1 MKRSAHGH
9 HLLDVPAKPDPR
21 AATPPVASVTVDV
34 RSLEHELRRSTEA
47 EIRFTDGDRAIYS
60 TGGSNYRQLPI
71 GVVIPRSVDDVVETV
86 RVCREHGAP
95 VLPRGGG
102 TSLAGQCCNVAVV
115 LDFSKYLH
123 RTLEIDASAR
133 LARVQPGLILDHLR
147 DPAEQEYQLTFGP
160 DPSTHDHCTFGG
172 MIGNNSCGVRSVM
185 AQFYGPGPR
194 MSHNVHELEVL
205 LYDGRRL
212 RVGKGTSGDPEIDRR
227 LLELRDRYA
236 PLIRERYPDIPR
248 RVSGYNLDDLLP
260 ENGFDV
266 AAALTGTEGT
276 CALVL
281 EATVHLLP
289 SPKHR
294 SLLVLGWDSEY
305 EAADHVMAVL
315 EHKPTGLEG
324 VDHVL
329 IEDMRAVGLH
339 PQDTELMPAGR
350 GWLLVEFGG
359 EDKDEADAKAHDLVR
374 ELKKETNPPEGI
386 KLFDDQEQEQHV
398 WEVREA
404 GLGATAFIPGKPDT
418 YEGWEDSAVPPERL
432 GEYLRGLRKLAKKY
446 QYDSALYGH
455 YGQGCVHARWNFDLK
470 SEPGIR
476 KFRSFLDEASDLVLE
491 LGGSLSGEHGDGE
504 SRAELLPKMFGPELI
519 EGFREFKSIWDPDWK
534 MNPGKIVDAYR
545 ITDNL
550 RLGPEYAPPK
560 LKTHF
565 AFAKDHG
572 SFEHAALRCV
582 GIGKCRRTHGGV
594 MCPSYMVT
602 REEKHTTRGRARML
616 WEMVNGED
624 LELWR
629 SDQVL
634 EALDLCLSCKG
645 CTKDCPVSVDMPTL
659 KSEFLSH
666 HYEGRLRPRHAYAF
680 GLIDQTARAASR
692 VPALAN
698 LLTQREPFARV
709 AKLAAGAHPERHLPP
724 FARLT
729 LRDWYAERGTH
740 NPAGRKVILW
750 PDTFT
755 NHFHT
760 DVGVAAV
767 EALEDAGCRVV
778 VPEGHLCCGRPLYDY
793 GMLDL
798 AGRYLERVLD
808 ALRDDI
814 RAGTPVVGAEPS
826 CVAVFKDELVKMR
839 PNDEDAKRL
848 SHQTYHLAEF
858 LQEEGYKPPPLSRKA
873 VLHEHCHQHAT
884 GGIDPDRKLLES
896 MGVEVEVPD
905 SGCCGMAGAW
915 GYEHAHYDVSMA
927 CGERVLLPKVREAP
941 VDALVVTAGFS
952 CRSQI
957 EHATPRRALHVA
969 QVIQLARDHGASGPP
984 GPYPERAAAP
994 KPLPSRAR
1002 RVTRATTH
1010 AALAAAVA
1018 GGVALAVARSR
1029 S

>member
-1 MKRSAHGH
+1 MR
-9 HLLDVPAKPDPR
+9 VPAKPDPR
-21 AATPPVASVTVDV
+21 AATPPVGSVEVDV

-47 EIRFTDGDRAIYS
+47 EVRFTDGDRALYS
-60 TGGSNYRQLPI
+60 TGGSNYRMLPI
-71 GVVIPRSVDDVVETV
+71 GIVIPRSTDDVVETV
-86 RVCREHGAP
+86 RVCREHAAP
-95 VLPRGGG
+95 ILPRGGG
-102 TSLAGQCCNVAVV
+102 TSLAGQIANVAVV
-115 LDFSKYLH
+115 IDFSKYLNH
-123 RTLEIDASAR
+123 TLDIDSTAR
-133 LARVQPGLILDHLR
+133 LARVEPGLILDHLR
-147 DPAEQEYQLTFGP
+147 DPAEEKYQLTFGP

-185 AQFYGPGPR
+185 SQFYGPGPR

-212 RVGKGTSGDPEIDRR
+212 RVGKGTSGDADIDAR
-227 LLELRDRYA
+227 LEDLRDRYA
-236 PLIRERYPDIPR
+236 HLIRERYPDIPR
-248 RVSGYNLDDLLP
+248 RVSGYNLDELLP
-260 ENGFDV
+260 ENDFDI
-266 AAALTGTEGT
+266 ASALTGTEGT
-276 CALVL
+276 CALIL
-281 EATVHLLP
+281 EATVHLIP
-289 SPKHR
+289 SPKKR

-305 EAADHVMAVL
+305 EAADHVMTVL

-324 VDHVL
+324 IDHVL
-329 IEDMRAVGLH
+329 IEDMKAVGMH
-339 PQDTELMPAGR
+339 PQDVELMPEGQ
-350 GWLLVEFGG
+350 GFLVIEFGG
-359 EDKDEADAKAHDLVR
+359 DTKEEADAKAHDLVR
-374 ELKKETNPPEGI
+374 ELKRSSNPPEGV
-386 KLFDDQEQEQHV
+386 KLFDDEEHESHV

-432 GEYLRGLRKLAKKY
+432 GDYLRRLRKLAKKY
-446 QYDSALYGH
+446 EYDSALYGH

-476 KFRSFLDEASDLVLE
+476 KFRSFLDESSDLVLE

-519 EGFREFKSIWDPDWK
+519 DAFREFKSIWDPEWK
-534 MNPGKIVDAYR
+534 MNPGKVVDAYR

-550 RLGPEYAPPK
+550 RLGPNYAPPK

-582 GIGKCRRTHGGV
+582 GIGKCRRTDGGV

-602 REEKHTTRGRARML
+602 REEKHTTRGRARLL

-624 LELWR
+624 LPLWK
-629 SDQVL
+629 SDEVL

-659 KSEFLSH
+659 KAEFLSH

-680 GLIDQTARAASR
+680 GLVDQAARVASKA
-692 VPALAN
+692 PSLAN
-698 LLTQREPFARV
+698 SLAPV
-709 AKLAAGAHPERHLPP
+709 AKLAAGVHPERHLPE
-724 FARLT
+724 FAPVT
-729 LRDWYAERGTH
+729 LRDWYARRGTK

-767 EALEDAGCRVV
+767 EALEDAGFRVV
-778 VPEGHLCCGRPLYDY
+778 VPQGHLCCGRPLYDY

-798 AGRYLERVLD
+798 AARYLERVLE
-808 ALRDDI
+808 ALRDEI

-826 CVAVFKDELVKMR
+826 CVAVFKDELMKMR
-839 PNDEDAKRL
+839 PLDLDATRL
-848 SHQTYHLAEF
+848 AHQTYHLGEF
-858 LQEEGYKPPPLSRKA
+858 LEQEDYKPPLLARKA
-873 VLHEHCHQHAT
+873 VLHEHCHQRAT
-884 GGIDPDRKLLES
+884 GGIDPDKKLLEA

-915 GYEHAHYDVSMA
+915 GYERGHYDVSMA
-927 CGERVLLPKVREAP
+927 CGERVLLPRVREAAE
-941 VDALVVTAGFS
+941 DELVVTAGFS
-952 CRSQI
+952 CRSQV
-957 EHATPRRALHVA
+957 EHATERKALHVA
-969 QVIQLARDHGASGPP
+969 QVIQLARDGAV
-984 GPYPERAAAP
+984 AP
-994 KPLPSRAR
+994 KPQPEPAGSRR
-1002 RVTRATTH
+1002 KVG
-1010 AALAAAVA
+1010 AALALA
-1018 GGVALAVARSR
+1018 GVVALAFAGVKGS
-1029 S
+1029 

>member
-1 MKRSAHGH
+1 MR
-9 HLLDVPAKPDPR
+9 VPTKPDVR
-21 AATPPVASVTVDV
+21 AATPPVATEEVDV
-34 RSLEHELRRSTEA
+34 RSLEHELHRSTEA
-47 EIRFTDGDRAIYS
+47 EVRFTAGDRAIYS
-60 TGGSNYRQLPI
+60 TGGSNYRMLPI
-71 GVVIPRSVDDVVETV
+71 GVVIPRSVDDVVEAV

-102 TSLAGQCCNVAVV
+102 TSLAGQIANVAVV
-115 LDFSKYLH
+115 LDFSKYLN
-123 RTLEIDASAR
+123 RALDIDPHAK
-133 LARVQPGLILDHLR
+133 LARVEPGLILDHLR
-147 DPAEQEYQLTFGP
+147 EPAEPRYELTFGP

-185 AQFYGPGPR
+185 AQFNGPGPR

-212 RVGKGTSGDPEIDRR
+212 RVGKGTGDAEIDRR
-227 LLELRDRYA
+227 LTDLRDRYA

-260 ENGFDV
+260 EHEFDV

-276 CALVL
+276 CVTIL
-281 EATVHLLP
+281 EATVHLIP
-289 SPKHR
+289 SPKHK
-294 SLLVLGWDSEY
+294 SLLVLGWESEF
-305 EAADHVMAVL
+305 EAADHVMTVM
-315 EHKPTGLEG
+315 EHEPTGLEG

-329 IEDMRAVGLH
+329 IEDMKAVDMH
-339 PQDTELMPAGR
+339 PQDIALMPAGR
-350 GWLLVEFGG
+350 GWLVVEFGG
-359 EDKDEADAKAHDLVR
+359 DDKDEADGKAHDLIR
-374 ELKKETNPPEGI
+374 ELKRGQNPPVGV
-386 KLFDDQEQEQHV
+386 KLFDDPEHEQHV
-398 WEVREA
+398 WDVREA

-432 GEYLRGLRKLAKKY
+432 GDYLRRLRKLAKKY
-446 QYDSALYGH
+446 DYDSALYGH

-476 KFRSFLDEASDLVLE
+476 QFRSFLDEASDLVLE

-519 EGFREFKSIWDPDWK
+519 DAFREFKSIWDPDWK
-534 MNPGKIVDAYR
+534 MNPGKVVDAYR

-550 RLGPEYAPPK
+550 RLGPNYAPPK
-560 LKTHF
+560 LRTHF

-582 GIGKCRRTHGGV
+582 GIGKCRHTSGGV

-629 SDQVL
+629 SDEVL

-659 KSEFLSH
+659 KAEFLSH
-666 HYEGRLRPRHAYAF
+666 HYKGRLRPRHAYAF
-680 GLIDQTARAASR
+680 GLIDQAARVASKA
-692 VPALAN
+692 PAVANFLA
-698 LLTQREPFARV
+698 PV
-709 AKLAAGAHPERHLPP
+709 AKLAAGAHPKRQLPE
-724 FARLT
+724 FAPVT
-729 LRDWYAERGTH
+729 LRDWYRPRGTH
-740 NPAGRKVILW
+740 NPAGRKVIFW
-750 PDTFT
+750 ADTFT

-778 VPEGHLCCGRPLYDY
+778 IPDGHLCCGRPLYDY

-798 AGRYLERVLD
+798 AARYLERVLE
-808 ALRDDI
+808 ALRGEI

-826 CVAVFKDELVKMR
+826 CVAVFKDELLKMR
-839 PNDEDAKRL
+839 PNDEDARRL
-848 SHQTYHLAEF
+848 SRQTYHLAEF
-858 LQEEGYKPPPLSRKA
+858 LQQEGYTPPPLHCRV

-884 GGIDPDRKLLES
+884 GGVDPDQKLLEA
-896 MGVEVEVPD
+896 MGAEVEKPD

-915 GYEHAHYDVSMA
+915 GYERAHYDVSMA
-927 CGERVLLPKVREAP
+927 CGERVLLPKVREVPADT
-941 VDALVVTAGFS
+941 VVVTAGFS

-957 EHATPRRALHVA
+957 EHATERRALHIA
-969 QVIQLARDHGASGPP
+969 QLIQLARDHGASGPR
-984 GPYPERAAAP
+984 GPYPERAVAP
-994 KPLPSRAR
+994 KPQRPGGSRRKVA
-1002 RVTRATTH
+1002 VAV
-1010 AALAAAVA
+1010 AGAGALAAAGA
-1018 GGVALAVARSR
+1018 ALARRA
-1029 S
+1029 

>member
-1 MKRSAHGH
+1 MK
-9 HLLDVPAKPDPR
+9 VPTKPDPR
-21 AATPPVASVTVDV
+21 VATPPVATADVDV
-34 RSLEHELRRSTEA
+34 LSLEHELRRSTEA
-47 EIRFTDGDRAIYS
+47 EVQFKADYRALYS
-60 TGGSNYRQLPI
+60 TGGSNYRLLPI
-71 GVVIPRSVDDVVETV
+71 GVVIPRTTDDVVEAV

-102 TSLAGQCCNVAVV
+102 TSLAGQIANVAVV
-115 LDFSKYLH
+115 LDFSKHLNC
-123 RTLEIDASAR
+123 TLDVDPHSK

-147 DPAEQEYQLTFGP
+147 DPAERQYNLTFGP

-185 AQFYGPGPR
+185 AQFAGPGPR
-194 MSHNVHELEVL
+194 MSDNVHELEVL

-212 RVGKGTSGDPEIDRR
+212 RVGKGTSGDAGIDVQ
-227 LLELRDRYA
+227 LTDLRDRYA

-260 ENGFDV
+260 ENDFNV

-276 CALVL
+276 CVTIL
-281 EATVHLLP
+281 EATVHLIP

-294 SLLVLGWDSEY
+294 SLLVLGWASEY
-305 EAADHVMAVL
+305 EAADHVMTVL
-315 EHKPTGLEG
+315 EHEPTGLEG

-329 IEDMRAVGLH
+329 IEDMKAVGLH
-339 PQDTELMPAGR
+339 PQDVQLMPVGR
-350 GWLLVEFGG
+350 GWLVVEFGG
-359 EDKDEADAKAHDLVR
+359 EDKEEADGKAHDLVR
-374 ELKKETNPPEGI
+374 ELKRARNPPEGI
-386 KLFDDQEQEQHV
+386 KLFDDPEQEQRV

-432 GEYLRGLRKLAKKY
+432 GEYLRRLRRLAGKY
-446 QYDSALYGH
+446 QYESALYGH

-476 KFRSFLDEASDLVLE
+476 TFRSFLDEASDLVLE
-491 LGGSLSGEHGDGE
+491 LGGSLSGEHGDGQ
-504 SRAELLPKMFGPELI
+504 SRAELLPKMYGAELI
-519 EGFREFKSIWDPDWK
+519 DAFREFKSIWDPDWK
-534 MNPGKIVDAYR
+534 MNPGKVVDAYR

-550 RLGPEYAPPK
+550 RLGPDYAPPR

-582 GIGKCRRTHGGV
+582 GIGKCRHTHGGV

-602 REEKHTTRGRARML
+602 RDEKHTTRGRARIL
-616 WEMVNGED
+616 WEMVNGEE

-629 SDQVL
+629 SEEVF

-659 KSEFLSH
+659 KAEFLSH

-680 GLIDQTARAASR
+680 GLIDQAARVASKA
-692 VPALAN
+692 PALAN
-698 LLTQREPFARV
+698 A
-709 AKLAAGAHPERHLPP
+709 LAPATKRLAGVHPKRHLPE
-724 FARLT
+724 FAPVT
-729 LRDWYAERGTH
+729 LRDWYERRGTY
-740 NPAGRKVILW
+740 NPAGKKVILW
-750 PDTFT
+750 ADTFT

-760 DVGVAAV
+760 DVGVGAV
-767 EALEDAGCRVV
+767 ESLEDAGFRVV
-778 VPEGHLCCGRPLYDY
+778 IPEGHLCCGRPLYDY

-798 AGRYLERVLD
+798 AARYLERVLD
-808 ALRDDI
+808 VLRDDI

-826 CVAVFKDELVKMR
+826 CVAVFKDELLKMR
-839 PNDEDAKRL
+839 PNDQDARRL
-848 SHQTYHLAEF
+848 AQQTHHLAEF
-858 LQEEGYKPPPLSRKA
+858 LQQEGYAPPPLMRKA

-884 GGIDPDRKLLES
+884 GGVDPDKKLLEA
-896 MGVEVEVPD
+896 MGVEVEVPE

-915 GYEHAHYDVSMA
+915 GYERSHYDVSIA
-927 CGERVLLPKVREAP
+927 CGERVLLPKVREVPA
-941 VDALVVTAGFS
+941 DTLIVTAGFS

-957 EHATPRRALHVA
+957 EQTTERRALHIA
-969 QVIQLARDHGASGPP
+969 QVIQLARDHGADGPR
-984 GPYPERAAAP
+984 GPDPERAAAP
-994 KPLPSRAR
+994 KPQAGASRRGA
-1002 RVTRATTH
+1002 
-1010 AALAAAVA
+1010 
-1018 GGVALAVARSR
+1018 GVALAATGLGIAALLAYASR
-1029 S
+1029 PRTSPKSAWR